1 MTHPQPCILSGNYLR
16 KKWISSGYQ
25 NMNRRLI
32 RSKKANQSC
41 VSMTPSPAT
50 PTEGQVAHPV
60 TIASPSTSPEKVPTE
75 TTSPV
80 ELPVT
85 TPQAPK
91 RRVLEREK
99 KKTKGNKFS
108 RPGHMRKS
116 ILKCFSIDK
125 VIFKEVKCF
134 LTTPKTTECITSKTQ
149 CLR

>member
-1 MTHPQPCILSGNYLR
+1 MTHPQPCVLSGNYLR

-32 RSKKANQSC
+32 RLKKANQSC

-80 ELPVT
+80 ELPMT
-85 TPQAPK
+85 TAQAPK
-91 RRVLEREK
+91 RRVSEREK
-99 KKTKGNKFS
+99 QKAKWLDDYEHRLS
-108 RPGHMRKS
+108 RTMLWNSS
-116 ILKCFSIDK
+116 ILSIRN
-125 VIFKEVKCF
+125 VIC
-134 LTTPKTTECITSKTQ
+134 
-149 CLR
+149 

>member
-1 MTHPQPCILSGNYLR
+1 MTHPQPCVLSGNYLR

-32 RSKKANQSC
+32 RLKKANQSC

-80 ELPVT
+80 ELPMT
-85 TPQAPK
+85 TAQAPK
-91 RRVLEREK
+91 RRVSEREK
-99 KKTKGNKFS
+99 QNGWTIMNIDFLEQCYGTPVFWALEMLSVNVTSATLKFS
-108 RPGHMRKS
+108 SVHL
-116 ILKCFSIDK
+116 I
-125 VIFKEVKCF
+125 IFKF
-134 LTTPKTTECITSKTQ
+134 
-149 CLR
+149 